1 MAPRKIFRFRYLL
14 VVTKRRFDI
23 CKFCVGEAKASPPT
37 ASRLSPF
44 ASLRAALQGA
54 SREKHIRCLCISQR
68 HPARAAGKVK
78 AKALPN
84 QPILDVRLCA
94 QDGGTLRKYQPRRL
108 SKSRRE
114 LGRSRRERPSALS
127 WFVLCRAA
135 KNEHQNHTARRE
147 AVRAS
152 VEVVA

>member
-68 HPARAAGKVK
+68 HPPRAAGKVK

-94 QDGGTLRKYQPRRL
+94 QDGGNLLNKKPRRRWKAGGTEGVPRGNAWVSFL
-108 SKSRRE
+108 ATSWE
-114 LGRSRRERPSALS
+114 TPRSSIKAGTAHARSSVRP
-127 WFVLCRAA
+127 
-135 KNEHQNHTARRE
+135 
-147 AVRAS
+147 
-152 VEVVA
+152 